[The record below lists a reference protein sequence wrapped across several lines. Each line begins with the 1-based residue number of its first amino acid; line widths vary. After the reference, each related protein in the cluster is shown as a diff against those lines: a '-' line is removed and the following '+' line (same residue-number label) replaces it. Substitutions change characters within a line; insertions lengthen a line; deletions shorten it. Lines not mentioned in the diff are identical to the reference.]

1 MAYLKGEKKVDFPIP
16 RHAILRARANP
27 QRFPEIWAFESDMD
41 QEDLEMIAKDSPQ
54 VLVDAI
60 RKCGQN
66 VFKTHRDESV
76 IV

>member
-1 MAYLKGEKKVDFPIP
+1 ME
-16 RHAILRARANP
+16 
-27 QRFPEIWAFESDMD
+27 